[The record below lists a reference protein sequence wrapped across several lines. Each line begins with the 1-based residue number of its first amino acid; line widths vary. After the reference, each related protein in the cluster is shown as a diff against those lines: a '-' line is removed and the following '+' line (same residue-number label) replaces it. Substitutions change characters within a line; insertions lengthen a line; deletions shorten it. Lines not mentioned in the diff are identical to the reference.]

1 MKTSVIS
8 VGLKRKQ
15 RKQLENILWDHQQGG
30 GGVDK
35 GRGLTARGQSLL
47 LVGSG
52 WIWSHTI
59 ILYPLTGEYILHNT
73 ISPSF
78 KCARYCR
85 PGLLLI
91 HLSIPGG
98 HLYNC
103 CKSEYAQFILKTRL
117 CVDVLFYHIP
127 FLKSLILHTTPR
139 TEQRWVGLRIMNPPL
154 SQILIHTKILVGYGN
169 PTPKYHRQIF
179 PGLLFRKS
187 AHNRVGFAIG
197 VRSGYLRIRWSRW
210 SEIRPMGRFF
220 RFQGLKCGFELTDH
234 IDMRKLAEMTAKVRL
249 RATN

>member
-1 MKTSVIS
+1 MPTICRGEQLMKTSVIS
-8 VGLKRKQ
+8 VGLKTKQ
-15 RKQLENILWDHQQGG
+15 GNSWKTSFGITR

-139 TEQRWVGLRIMNPPL
+139 TEQRWVGLRIMNP
-154 SQILIHTKILVGYGN
+154 
-169 PTPKYHRQIF
+169 
-179 PGLLFRKS
+179 LFHK
-187 AHNRVGFAIG
+187 F
-197 VRSGYLRIRWSRW
+197 
-210 SEIRPMGRFF
+210 
-220 RFQGLKCGFELTDH
+220 
-234 IDMRKLAEMTAKVRL
+234 
-249 RATN
+249 

>member
-1 MKTSVIS
+1 MEALTKGV
-8 VGLKRKQ
+8 VLRP
-15 RKQLENILWDHQQGG
+15 GG
-30 GGVDK
+30 NP
-35 GRGLTARGQSLL
+35 SCW
-47 LVGSG
+47 LVLAGFAPN
-52 WIWSHTI
+52 TI
-59 ILYPLTGEYILHNT
+59 ILFPLTGEYILHNT

-169 PTPKYHRQIF
+169 PTPKYQRQIF

-187 AHNRVGFAIG
+187 APQSGGFCDRG
-197 VRSGYLRIRWSRW
+197 SFWLFKDKMVK
-210 SEIRPMGRFF
+210 M
-220 RFQGLKCGFELTDH
+220 
-234 IDMRKLAEMTAKVRL
+234 V
-249 RATN
+249 